1 MLHFK
6 IFLKFYNKPYDNL
19 ASLVVDDC
27 NYIIRYENIIEDYE
41 NLLTLLKVKNI
52 EPLPV
57 QNKSSSKKKNLKEY
71 YTNDIINRSVMV
83 FGPF

>member
-1 MLHFK
+1 MLHFR

-41 NLLTLLKVKNI
+41 NVLTLMKVKNI
-52 EPLPV
+52 EPPSCSE
-57 QNKSSSKKKNLKEY
+57 QIQFKEKK
-71 YTNDIINRSVMV
+71 T
-83 FGPF
+83 